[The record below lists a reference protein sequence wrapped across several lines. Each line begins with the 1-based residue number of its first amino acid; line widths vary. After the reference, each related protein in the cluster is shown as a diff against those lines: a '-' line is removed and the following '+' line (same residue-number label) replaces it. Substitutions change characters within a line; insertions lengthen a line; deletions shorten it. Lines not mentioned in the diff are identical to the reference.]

1 MINQFSFE
9 ELSDLLTRDALTR
22 QQTLEKLY
30 NYKFQVINII
40 QNSLTRSDSIELI
53 SDAFM
58 ETLLDIDN
66 LAQIGALPS
75 LSTNVLVYI
84 ANQVS
89 IKIAKQQR
97 TYLSLDDTW
106 LFEFDKNNNDERKN
120 LEIYQDFFD
129 DIREQLT
136 EKERSLIE
144 LLFLENR
151 TTEEV
156 ADLLNIPIKVVKHR
170 KQQLLTRIQRILKP
184 QRQPI
189 QLQQIAIQID
199 STAVFDLQTAEQFLK
214 QLQFRA
220 NESNIK
226 LINFDPQKVLI
237 QIECPLE
244 MADLVVNILKG
255 IQTTYPIVS
264 VSKIIAEIN
273 SVNQDFVLSKLILTK
288 QREIIF
294 ENYNITIKLQKRL
307 FAIYAFLVVRAEG
320 VKVKERDT
328 NIEILEPVKN
338 TPITQELYKFYYKVD
353 GTGKNL
359 DLRELNMLN
368 AIRDRFSTF
377 SKINRII
384 REGLSSIT
392 AHSKEQYCIKT
403 EAHLSKIP
411 IALQVEAVDT
421 RQIQDWLA

>member
-75 LSTNVLVYI
+75 QSTNVLVYI

-106 LFEFDKNNNDERKN
+106 LFEFDKKNNDERKN
-120 LEIYQDFFD
+120 LERYQDFFD

-136 EKERSLIE
+136 EKERLLFE

-151 TTEEV
+151 TTKEV
-156 ADLLNIPIKVVKHR
+156 ADLLNIPIMAVMGR
-170 KQQLLTRIQRILKP
+170 NQQLLTRMRSILKP

-264 VSKIIAEIN
+264 VSKIIAKIN

-320 VKVKERDT
+320 VKVKERDK
-328 NIEILEPVKN
+328 NIEILEPVAN
-338 TPITQELYKFYYKVD
+338 TPITQKLYDFYYKVD

-384 REGLSSIT
+384 REGLSSIA

>member
-1 MINQFSFE
+1 
-9 ELSDLLTRDALTR
+9 
-22 QQTLEKLY
+22 
-30 NYKFQVINII
+30 
-40 QNSLTRSDSIELI
+40 
-53 SDAFM
+53 
-58 ETLLDIDN
+58 
-66 LAQIGALPS
+66 
-75 LSTNVLVYI
+75 
-84 ANQVS
+84 
-89 IKIAKQQR
+89 
-97 TYLSLDDTW
+97 
-106 LFEFDKNNNDERKN
+106 
-120 LEIYQDFFD
+120 
-129 DIREQLT
+129 
-136 EKERSLIE
+136 
-144 LLFLENR
+144 
-151 TTEEV
+151 
-156 ADLLNIPIKVVKHR
+156 
-170 KQQLLTRIQRILKP
+170 
-184 QRQPI
+184 
-189 QLQQIAIQID
+189 
-199 STAVFDLQTAEQFLK
+199 
-214 QLQFRA
+214 
-220 NESNIK
+220 
-226 LINFDPQKVLI
+226 
-237 QIECPLE
+237 

-320 VKVKERDT
+320 VKVKERDK
-328 NIEILEPVKN
+328 NIEILEPVAN
-338 TPITQELYKFYYKVD
+338 TPITQKLYDFYYKVD

-384 REGLSSIT
+384 REGLSSIA